1 MMKQASVYILSSR
14 SNKVLY
20 VGVTS
25 QLKQRIWQHKN
36 GVVDGFSKKYH
47 VNKLVFF
54 EVHQSMTAAI
64 IREKQIKRWKRD
76 WKENLIKSMNP
87 NWMDLYD
94 SL

>member
-1 MMKQASVYILSSR
+1 M
-14 SNKVLY
+14 LY

-47 VNKLVFF
+47 VHKLVFF

>member
-1 MMKQASVYILSSR
+1 MMKQASIYILSSR

-25 QLKQRIWQHKN
+25 QLKQRIWQHRN

-47 VNKLVFF
+47 VHKLVFF

>member
-1 MMKQASVYILSSR
+1 MKQASIYILSSR

-25 QLKQRIWQHKN
+25 QLKQRIWQHRN

-47 VNKLVFF
+47 VHKLVFF

>member
-1 MMKQASVYILSSR
+1 MKQASVYILSSR

-36 GVVDGFSKKYH
+36 SVVDGFSKKYH

-64 IREKQIKRWKRD
+64 TREKQIKRWKRD

>member
-1 MMKQASVYILSSR
+1 M
-14 SNKVLY
+14 LY

>member
-36 GVVDGFSKKYH
+36 SVVDGFSKKYH

-64 IREKQIKRWKRD
+64 TREKQIKRWKRD

>member
-1 MMKQASVYILSSR
+1 MKQASVYILSSR

-47 VNKLVFF
+47 VHKLVFF

-76 WKENLIKSMNP
+76 WKENLIKSMNT

>member
-14 SNKVLY
+14 GNKVLY

>member
-64 IREKQIKRWKRD
+64 TREKQIKRWKRD

>member
-1 MMKQASVYILSSR
+1 MKQASVYILSSR

-64 IREKQIKRWKRD
+64 TREKQIKRWKRD

>member
-47 VNKLVFF
+47 VHKLVFF

>member
-1 MMKQASVYILSSR
+1 MKQASVYILSSR
-14 SNKVLY
+14 GNKVLY

>member
-47 VNKLVFF
+47 VHKLVFF

-76 WKENLIKSMNP
+76 WKENLIKSMNT

>member
-1 MMKQASVYILSSR
+1 M
-14 SNKVLY
+14 LY

-64 IREKQIKRWKRD
+64 TREKQIKRWKRD

>member
-1 MMKQASVYILSSR
+1 MKQASVYILSSR

-25 QLKQRIWQHKN
+25 QLKQRIWQHRN

-47 VNKLVFF
+47 VHKLVFF

-87 NWMDLYD
+87 KWMDLYD

>member
-1 MMKQASVYILSSR
+1 MKQASVYILSSR

-47 VNKLVFF
+47 VHKLVFF

>member
-1 MMKQASVYILSSR
+1 MKQASVYILSSR